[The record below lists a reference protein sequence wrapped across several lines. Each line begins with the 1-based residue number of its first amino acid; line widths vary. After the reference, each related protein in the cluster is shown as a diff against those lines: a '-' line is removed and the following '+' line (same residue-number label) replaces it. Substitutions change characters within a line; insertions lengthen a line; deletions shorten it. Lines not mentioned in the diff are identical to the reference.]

1 MPKHG
6 REEEKWGEGNEIY
19 MHNIIKICKNRA
31 DQHEQAGYHFKGKN
45 THWGL
50 PLVLVPVI
58 MSPISVL
65 IDEFTGVSKYI
76 NAGAFLAT
84 GVLGGVVSFFKY
96 GEKMSDHFHFS
107 SRYADIVTDIEAE
120 LVKGREYRTQLDVFS
135 TRTKMIVDSLANTE
149 PTLPKFILDDVKYEN
164 PPKHN
169 YMAVSQDGLEVVV

>member
-6 REEEKWGEGNEIY
+6 REEEQWGERNEIY
-19 MHNIIKICKNRA
+19 MMNTIQICKNRA

-50 PLVLVPVI
+50 PLVLVPII

-65 IDEFTGVSKYI
+65 IDEYTSVSKYI
-76 NAGAFLAT
+76 NAIAFLAT

-96 GEKMSDHFHFS
+96 GEKMSNHFHFS

-120 LVKGREYRTQLDVFS
+120 LVKGREYRVQLDVFL
-135 TRTKMIVDSLANTE
+135 TCVKMVVDSLANTE

-164 PPKHN
+164 TLNHDYKSIN
-169 YMAVSQDGLEVVV
+169 QQDIDPVV